1 MLVMFVNDY
10 KDDWDEYLLLLIMVY
25 WVLVYESIKCI
36 LNILMLGREILF
48 FIDIIIGLLIYFN
61 DVFIE
66 CFVKYVEW
74 LKEVM

>member
-1 MLVMFVNDY
+1 
-10 KDDWDEYLLLLIMVY
+10 
-25 WVLVYESIKCI
+25 
-36 LNILMLGREILF
+36 MLGREILF